1 MTEKKSSIWEPYL
14 PYIITIMLFIIPS
27 ATITGNSISCNEG
40 NNPSETI
47 KMIKFKGKVVDAN
60 ANTPL
65 SSVSITIKSPYDG
78 IIIDGTIPFIDGTFE
93 IDVPIN
99 SIVSI
104 SYVGKQTLN
113 FVATKEKINSLK
125 KSPIKLNDDIK
136 RIDQIAI
143 ERNRPKIIPKPLK
156 AIPEEDL
163 CEDDT
168 GFFMIIEQEPEYP
181 GGTAALM
188 EYVKENITYPAD
200 ALNGGVEGC
209 VIVQFTVNPDGSTS
223 DFKIIRSVFPSL
235 DKEAIRVLSEM
246 GKWEP
251 GWQRGLRIP
260 VEYQVPVTF
269 KLLPYKKD

>member
-27 ATITGNSISCNEG
+27 ATIIGNSISCDND
-40 NNPSETI
+40 PSETI
-47 KMIKFKGKVVDAN
+47 KLIKFKGKVVDAN
-60 ANTPL
+60 TNTPL
-65 SSVSITIKSPYDG
+65 SSANITIKSPDDG
-78 IIIDGTIPFIDGTFE
+78 TIIDGTIPFIDGTFE

-246 GKWEP
+246 GKWKP

>member
-1 MTEKKSSIWEPYL
+1 MTEKKSSIWKPYL
-14 PYIITIMLFIIPS
+14 PYIMAIILFIIPS

-47 KMIKFKGKVVDAN
+47 KMIKFKGEVVDAN
-60 ANTPL
+60 TNTPL

-78 IIIDGTIPFIDGTFE
+78 IIIDGTITFINGNFE

-99 SIVSI
+99 SIVSM

-113 FVATKEKINSLK
+113 FVATEEKIDSLN
-125 KSPIKLNDDIK
+125 KSPIKLNNDII
-136 RIDQIAI
+136 RMDEIVI
-143 ERNRPKIIPKPLK
+143 ERDWPKILPNSFKTLY
-156 AIPEEDL
+156 EDK
-163 CEDDT
+163 CEIY
-168 GFFMIIEQEPEYP
+168 MIIEEKPEYP

-188 EYVKENITYPAD
+188 EYVKENIIYPAD
-200 ALNGGVEGC
+200 ALNGGVQGC

-235 DKEAIRVLSEM
+235 DKEAIRVLSQT
-246 GKWEP
+246 GKWKP
-251 GWQRGLRIP
+251 GRQRGRCIP

-269 KLLPYKKD
+269 KLLLHKKK

>member
-27 ATITGNSISCNEG
+27 ATIAGNSISCNEG
-40 NNPSETI
+40 NNPYETI
-47 KMIKFKGKVVDAN
+47 RMIKFKGKVVDAN

-65 SSVSITIKSPYDG
+65 SSVNITIKSPYDG
-78 IIIDGTIPFIDGTFE
+78 TIIDGTITFIDGSFE

-99 SIVSI
+99 SIVSM

-113 FVATKEKINSLK
+113 FIATEEKINSLN
-125 KSPIKLNDDIK
+125 KSPIRLNDDII
-136 RIDQIAI
+136 RMDQIVI
-143 ERNRPKIIPKPLK
+143 ERNRPKIIPKPVK
-156 AIPEEDL
+156 VIPEY
-163 CEDDT
+163 EDDT

-181 GGTAALM
+181 GGTDALM
-188 EYVKENITYPAD
+188 EYVKENIIYPAD
-200 ALNGGVEGC
+200 ALNGGVQGC

-223 DFKIIRSVFPSL
+223 DFKIIRGVFPSL

-246 GKWEP
+246 EKWKP
-251 GWQRGLRIP
+251 GRQRGRCIP